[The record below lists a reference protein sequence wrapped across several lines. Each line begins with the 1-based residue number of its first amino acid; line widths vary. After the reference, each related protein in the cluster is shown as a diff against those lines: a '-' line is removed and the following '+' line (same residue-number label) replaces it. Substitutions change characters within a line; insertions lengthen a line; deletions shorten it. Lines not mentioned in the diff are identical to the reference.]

1 MSVQDLFENLRS
13 ELGVSAFPAE
23 RVTLSG
29 ADPVYPTPFRV
40 GEAAAAILA
49 LQGGMLEA
57 LRAGCGMYPQNIT
70 VDCRSAAASTHAV
83 TFQRQNG
90 HNWQYNDP
98 DYPTTDF
105 YRTGDDRWIFLHGGY
120 PKLRDG
126 ILDILNVPNNRRRIA
141 GAVVTWNAEPL
152 EATLAEAG
160 LCGVVARTY
169 EGWLAHPQGRAV
181 SAEPLIRLTRVS
193 DSGPLSRRYGLKQ
206 TLQCLRVM
214 DFTHVIA
221 GPTAT
226 RGLAQM
232 GADVLHIS
240 SPDRPR
246 ILPFD
251 VDTSHGKRNAYLD
264 LSVPADRQTAA
275 KLVRDGDIFVQSY
288 RPGVLNRYG
297 LSVPEMVRLN
307 PHLIAVNLNCYGHS
321 GPWKERPGFE
331 QLAQACTGMAMTQG
345 EGQKPQL
352 GPTLPNDYLT
362 GYLATLG
369 VLMALECQAREG
381 GAWQVDVSL
390 CRTATWLQQ
399 QGQVANWQPAGGPG
413 AEWIAACMKT
423 ETGTFG
429 ELDYFNT
436 ALQLKKT
443 PLHFI
448 QPAMPLGVH
457 LPEWLKR

>member
-1 MSVQDLFENLRS
+1 M
-13 ELGVSAFPAE
+13 
-23 RVTLSG
+23 TLSLFNWLRYELDLTHIPDSLVSITG
-29 ADPVYPTPFRV
+29 ADPVYPTPFRT

-49 LQGGMLEA
+49 LQGVMLNT
-57 LRAGCGMYPQNIT
+57 LRTGQGMYPQNIA
-70 VDCRSAAASTHAV
+70 VDCRSAAASTHAI

-105 YRTGDDRWIFLHGGY
+105 YRTGDNRWIFLHGGY

-126 ILDILNVPNNRRRIA
+126 ILDILNVPNNRSRIA
-141 GAVVTWNAEPL
+141 DAVMTWNAEYL
-152 EATLAEAG
+152 ESTLADAG
-160 LCGVVARTY
+160 LCGTVARSS
-169 EGWLAHPQGRAV
+169 EEWLAHPQGRAV
-181 SAEPLIRLTRVS
+181 SAEPLVRLTRVS
-193 DSGPLSRRYGLKQ
+193 DSAPLSRRYGLAQ
-206 TLQCLRVM
+206 TLQCLRVL

-240 SPDRPR
+240 SPHRPH

-251 VDTSHGKRNAYLD
+251 VDTNHGKRNAWLD
-264 LSVPADRQTAA
+264 LAVSADRQTAA
-275 KLVRDGDIFVQSY
+275 QLVHDGDVFVQSY
-288 RPGVLNRYG
+288 RPEALSRYG

-307 PHLIAVNLNCYGHS
+307 PHLIAVNLNCYGHT
-321 GPWKERPGFE
+321 GPWKYRPGFE
-331 QLAQACTGMAMTQG
+331 QLAQTCTGMAMAQG
-345 EGQKPQL
+345 ENQRPLL
-352 GPTLPNDYLT
+352 GPTYPNDYLT

-399 QGQVANWQPAGGPG
+399 QGMVTGWQEAEGPG
-413 AEWIAACMKT
+413 EEWIAACMET
-423 ETGTFG
+423 ETGPFG
-429 ELDYFNT
+429 ELHYFNT
-436 ALQLKKT
+436 ALSLEKT
-443 PLHFI
+443 PLRFTR
-448 QPAMPLGVH
+448 PAMPLGAH
-457 LPEWLKR
+457 LPEWLNH